1 MTLDEMI
8 LEFKE
13 SADGQEQRLKGL
25 REKDIHT
32 YVRMKAAAKKLRL
45 VEGWL
50 KELKRLREEKDSDA
64 IRCEDCVNYMRKKKT
79 DYAEPMNKLCIDT
92 AELQELLCS
101 GRKTAVEVGTAA
113 GAKIRVGRR
122 VMWNTKKIAEYL
134 DQISNGSGE
143 QEIEISAGNVEQ
155 RA

>member
-1 MTLDEMI
+1 
-8 LEFKE
+8 
-13 SADGQEQRLKGL
+13 
-25 REKDIHT
+25 
-32 YVRMKAAAKKLRL
+32 
-45 VEGWL
+45 
-50 KELKRLREEKDSDA
+50 
-64 IRCEDCVNYMRKKKT
+64 MRKKKT
-79 DYAEPMNKLCIDT
+79 DYAEPMNKLCVDT
-92 AELQELLCS
+92 AELQKLLCS

-143 QEIEISAGNVEQ
+143 QGIEISAGNVEQ